1 MLAIVIV
8 SSGMVLLTVS
18 FTMLGRGDD
27 IGGDLERA
35 CEGIIDDI
43 QEEHGLML
51 DEGVIDGSAITNYSL
66 GPAPEGAKG
75 YSILLME
82 AKSSNITVLA
92 SGGDAYEGG
101 ERFCSRCPV
110 NIYHSPRDVR
120 AAMLMAWVW

>member
-18 FTMLGRGDD
+18 FTMLDWGDD
-27 IGGDLERA
+27 IGGDLEWA
-35 CEGIIDDI
+35 CEDIIDDI
-43 QEEHGLML
+43 QDEQGLML
-51 DEGVIDGSAITNYSL
+51 DEGVVDGSAIADYSL
-66 GPAPEGAKG
+66 GPAPEGTNG
-75 YSILLME
+75 YRILLME
-82 AKSSNITVLA
+82 AISPNITVLA